1 MDPELYVLIIAGGR
15 GTRFWPRS
23 RRKLPKQCISLDGHA
38 TLIQRTLK
46 RVLPLVPAER
56 VLVVTSADMALA
68 LFEQLPELPDGN
80 ILVEPVGMNTAPAVG
95 WGAMEVAK
103 RSEGANPVMC
113 VLPSD
118 HVIQD
123 EEVLLTTLRAAAKA
137 ARATNALVT
146 IGLEPL
152 HPETA
157 YGYLKCGEELGR
169 WDDKPFARVERF
181 VEKPD
186 AETAA
191 RYLEDGHYLWNAGMF
206 VFAVDAVRD
215 SFRQHLPNTWAQLE
229 RLRHSPHRLEE
240 LYPKLDPIS
249 IDYGIMERAGHV
261 LTIRADL
268 GWSDVGS
275 WDALREHLPSS
286 AARWG
291 EPDAC
296 QHLTWQLLASVA
308 AGGGT
313 VEPLPLTLFDA
324 ELGPTPSQQF
334 VPNVVRAGSRTL
346 ATERRGG
353 WPRNASA
360 RGAWSSDALDL
371 SAVLLVLQGLSRP
384 PDT

>member
-46 RVLPLVPAER
+46 RVLPLVPAEQ

-103 RSEGANPVMC
+103 RSEGSNPVMC

-123 EEVLLTTLRAAAKA
+123 EEVLLATLRAAAKA

-261 LTIRADL
+261 LTVRADL

-275 WDALREHLPSS
+275 WDALREHLP
-286 AARWG
+286 AVEGGVGLAR
-291 EPDAC
+291 
-296 QHLTWQLLASVA
+296 H
-308 AGGGT
+308 T
-313 VEPLPLTLFDA
+313 V
-324 ELGPTPSQQF
+324 
-334 VPNVVRAGSRTL
+334 
-346 ATERRGG
+346 
-353 WPRNASA
+353 
-360 RGAWSSDALDL
+360 ALDATGNIVHAPGKL
-371 SAVLLVLQGLSRP
+371 VALMGVDGLVVVDTGDVLLVCRSEDAQRVRELAGRVAEQGL
-384 PDT
+384 DDYL